1 MRGQSQS
8 ISVTEVH
15 ARHILLKPSPIMTD
29 QQARQKL
36 EQIAADIKS
45 GKTTFAAA
53 AKEFSQDLVQQT
65 GAAIWAGLQRTSSI
79 RPSAML

>member
-1 MRGQSQS
+1 M
-8 ISVTEVH
+8 TEVH

-29 QQARQKL
+29 EQARVKL

-53 AKEFSQDLVQQT
+53 AKEFSQDRGSAN
-65 GAAIWAGLQRTSSI
+65 GAVISAGLHQIFSI
-79 RPSAML
+79 RPSVTP